1 MPALNIRSPSA
12 QRLLRRILLALAMI
26 GPVLGLT
33 RPAHGHPGAAGY
45 LQQFSASDRA
55 S

>member
-26 GPVLGLT
+26 GLVLALA
-33 RPAHGHPGAAGY
+33 RPAHG
-45 LQQFSASDRA
+45 QQSHRGVVCPISSA
-55 S
+55 